1 MTRGIRVKNTDDIQK
16 INKIVTR
23 YGFDIWIHGKSG
35 MVDAKSLLGMFLL
48 SLNEPLQIVLEDDV
62 DPTALF
68 KDLKDYLEIDER
80 TNFSRITAF
89 AVQFNIFRNGAV
101 SSTAPFLFSYAIQE
115 TKMIFPFPLRVSGCC
130 SYGAPIP
137 ADYKTRREEL
147 RKEVPLRVSVLFY
160 CNQMV
165 LISTISQ
172 FSILI
177 SPSRQRSSAE
187 TVSIEVRHGIARST
201 AVRRMCT
208 EPSSG

>member
-1 MTRGIRVKNTDDIQK
+1 MIRPHCSRILRITWRS
-16 INKIVTR
+16 T
-23 YGFDIWIHGKSG
+23 
-35 MVDAKSLLGMFLL
+35 
-48 SLNEPLQIVLEDDV
+48 
-62 DPTALF
+62 T
-68 KDLKDYLEIDER
+68 R

-101 SSTAPFLFSYAIQE
+101 DKTAPFLFFYAIQE
-115 TKMIFPFPLRVSGCC
+115 AGMIFPFPPSRFRMLFIRRIYSGGLQNPKGGTSLRNS
-130 SYGAPIP
+130 S
-137 ADYKTRREEL
+137 
-147 RKEVPLRVSVLFY
+147 LRVSVLFH

-172 FSILI
+172 FSILT